1 MKTNK
6 FFALALTLI
15 LILSL
20 SVSVSASWSTGFAN
34 LDRAIELGIADC
46 DFDPYGTVTKGE
58 FTDMLSKAFGD
69 SATSVD
75 TIVGCNEPA
84 NIGFIAL
91 AYEQATGESIADAP
105 FWRYLSTGDYIAN
118 IEAINLVVQ
127 SLAD

>member
-15 LILSL
+15 LALSL

-69 SATSVD
+69 SAASVD
-75 TIVGCNEPA
+75 TIGYDEPA

-105 FWRYLSTGDYIAN
+105 FWRYLSSGDYIAN
-118 IEAINLVVQ
+118 IEAINLIIQ

>member
-15 LILSL
+15 LALSL

-46 DFDPYGTVTKGE
+46 DFNPYGTVTKGE

-69 SATSVD
+69 SAASVD
-75 TIVGCNEPA
+75 TIGYDEPA

-127 SLAD
+127 SLTD